1 MYNSK
6 KNSQQKQK
14 YKSSQSS
21 HNFQSLALFW
31 QFSIKSLKY
40 SLGQSSFLKK
50 SLIAHGK
57 MHSYLEANGSEHV
70 DLFIIS
76 NASKLGNIGENV
88 YHFTCRPLKQLFCRF
103 RPRF

>member
-1 MYNSK
+1 
-6 KNSQQKQK
+6 
-14 YKSSQSS
+14 
-21 HNFQSLALFW
+21 
-31 QFSIKSLKY
+31 
-40 SLGQSSFLKK
+40 
-50 SLIAHGK
+50 